1 LGHYPLTPWLN
12 NSDDPLLK
20 DLKRYNFFL
29 PPKANKEEL
38 FIVSMGECSPLYEF
52 HPVQEPALLT
62 KSGLLIDDFEACLGR
77 VNTVVG
83 PLRTKYSFNERLI
96 LFYILFGLFVVTT
109 LAVILGI
116 NYSYGYPV
124 ALTIVYFFGFAYLVY
139 KI

>member
-1 LGHYPLTPWLN
+1 M
-12 NSDDPLLK
+12 LK

-52 HPVQEPALLT
+52 HPIQEPPLLS
-62 KSGLLIDDFEACLGR
+62 KSGLLIEDFEACLGR
-77 VNTVVG
+77 VNAVLG
-83 PLRTKYSFNERLI
+83 PMRTKYSFQERLI

-116 NYSYGYPV
+116 NYSYVFPV
-124 ALTIVYFFGFAYLVY
+124 VLTILYFIGFTYLVL
-139 KI
+139 KV